1 MNTLLRALLIG
12 LMATT
17 LTVACTQKTEE
28 AVAEESMLEV
38 AEPVAEAV
46 EVATEEAA
54 AETVDAA
61 EEVLPQP

>member
-28 AVAEESMLEV
+28 AVTEESMSEV
-38 AEPVAEAV
+38 AKPVAEAV
-46 EVATEEAA
+46 EVAT
-54 AETVDAA
+54 
-61 EEVLPQP
+61 